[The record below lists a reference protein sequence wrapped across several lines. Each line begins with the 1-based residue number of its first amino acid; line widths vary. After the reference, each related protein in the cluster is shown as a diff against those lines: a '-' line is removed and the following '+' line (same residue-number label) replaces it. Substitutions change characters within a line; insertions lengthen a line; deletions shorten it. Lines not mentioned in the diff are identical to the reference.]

1 MKGKTETAIEYYAL
15 VFDSGEK
22 KLFSSDGVRERIRKA
37 RGAASIGTLTDSQ
50 ILALFDDIER
60 NHWGWNFSTG
70 GFTIGFISSQQI
82 PVGSSGY
89 ISLQLLLGRKL
100 DKRNRLHEMLNKSV
114 RIADCIRAV
123 CGVKDESAQ
132 PIESASADYPRQV
145 QALTGVGVSDT
156 VEGHQ
161 EDIEDSDGSV
171 PNVNVTNTEPI
182 PVRDS
187 GVAKDMLWA
196 LTMVDHPDEK
206 IRHWAKSQSGVG
218 NTDIAKSENPTWE
231 QEFGEAQANEMW
243 ASEGERIRMQVRSV
257 DNMLSKRN
265 NPTKWKK
272 AK

>member
-70 GFTIGFISSQQI
+70 GFNIGFISSQQI

-100 DKRNRLHEMLNKSV
+100 DKRSRLHEMLNKSV

-132 PIESASADYPRQV
+132 PIKPASADYPQQV
-145 QALTGVGVSDT
+145 QALTGVAVPDT

-161 EDIEDSDGSV
+161 EDIEGSDGSV
-171 PNVNVTNTEPI
+171 PNVNVVNQLTKEDVAEAVRVG
-182 PVRDS
+182 VRDGLLDTDALS
-187 GVAKDMLWA
+187 QKSRVNEIRKRQEDMLLEQGRKPIEVA
-196 LTMVDHPDEK
+196 RIHNRDAGEKK
-206 IRHWAKSQSGVG
+206 IRTESLR
-218 NTDIAKSENPTWE
+218 IA
-231 QEFGEAQANEMW
+231 
-243 ASEGERIRMQVRSV
+243 
-257 DNMLSKRN
+257 RN
-265 NPTKWKK
+265 QREEKQK
-272 AK
+272 